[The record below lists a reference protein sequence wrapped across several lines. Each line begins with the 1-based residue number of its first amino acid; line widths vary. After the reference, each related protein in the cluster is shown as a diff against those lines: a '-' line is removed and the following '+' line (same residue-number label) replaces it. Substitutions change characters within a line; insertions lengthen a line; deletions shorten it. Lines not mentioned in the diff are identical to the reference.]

1 MTSVALNQMLLGGI
15 AVASLVAALFF
26 VRYWRSTRDR
36 FFLLFA
42 LSFGIEALN
51 RIAIGLTHSWSEDAP
66 LHYIV
71 RLLSYGLILVAVWDK
86 NRPRGK

>member
-51 RIAIGLTHSWSEDAP
+51 RIAIGLTQSWSEDAP

-71 RLLSYGLILVAVWDK
+71 RVLSYGLILVAVWDK